1 MLGFIFRLIDDDSH
15 LQKQFKILFWYF
27 EVLKRRQNPSFF
39 FFYLFPDLFFNHLFL
54 HSLLFLKYK

>member
-39 FFYLFPDLFFNHLFL
+39 FSIFSLICFLTTYFYTASYF
-54 HSLLFLKYK
+54 